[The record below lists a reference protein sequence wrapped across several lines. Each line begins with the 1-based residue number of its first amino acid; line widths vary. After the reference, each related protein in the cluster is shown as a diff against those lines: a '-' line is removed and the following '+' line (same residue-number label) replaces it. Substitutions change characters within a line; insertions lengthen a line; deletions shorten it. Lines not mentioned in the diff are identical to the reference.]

1 MFGCRLKIES
11 TGNRRIF
18 AAVQAFFASR
28 SGWLVCILLL
38 SAVNTIAQNL
48 TPEQTLGSLKQGLV
62 DYALE
67 NEIQLNSSAYLDN
80 GVLHESSVLSSQA
93 IYHGV
98 PTLVGSPER
107 STSQSQRTTQSERSC
122 DESRSALR
130 REAVFR
136 INKDEELFSKHNSL
150 GDRSFPEV
158 AAFIAKVF
166 SDRIEG
172 SKKWVVTE
180 EKEYGSDYD
189 NYVLG
194 TWADRAPYI
203 FEIKI
208 RPSSL
213 KGGMKEYGKV
223 LFDNGIHQ
231 MQGFA
236 RRTANAIPGVY
247 YPNSWPSAEL
257 QYQLTLIDRA
267 SQQQIWNQVG
277 PLFFPRV
284 RQAYFKSQFP
294 SSLVDDIE
302 ALTEEFLSAV
312 TMALQCEPHRF
323 QLFVDKSGS
332 GALEI
337 NAGLVAGIS
346 IGDKFLISA
355 SPDLLQ
361 EVLSNP
367 KLDTLAL
374 ARVESVDDHSAR
386 LKKIAGPSWPQTSE
400 ISSAIATH
408 F

>member
-1 MFGCRLKIES
+1 MLGCRLKIES

-18 AAVQAFFASR
+18 AAVQAFFRSR
-28 SGWLVCILLL
+28 SGWLMCILFL
-38 SAVNTIAQNL
+38 SPVNTIAQTL
-48 TPEQTLGSLKQGLV
+48 TPEQTLGSLKQALV

-93 IYHGV
+93 MYRGV

-107 STSQSQRTTQSERSC
+107 STFQSQRTTQSERSC

-130 REAVFR
+130 REALIR
-136 INKDEELFSKHNSL
+136 IDKDEELFSKHNSL
-150 GDRSFPEV
+150 GDHSFPEL
-158 AAFIAKVF
+158 AAIIAKVF

-180 EKEYGSDYD
+180 EKEYGSDYE
-189 NYVLG
+189 NFVLG
-194 TWADRAPYI
+194 TWADKAPYI

-208 RPSSL
+208 RPSTP
-213 KGGMKEYGKV
+213 KGGMQEYGKAWFSHGV
-223 LFDNGIHQ
+223 HQ

-236 RRTANAIPGVY
+236 RRTANALPGVY
-247 YPNSWPSAEL
+247 YPGSWPSAEL
-257 QYQLTLIDRA
+257 QYQLKLIDRA
-267 SQQQIWNQVG
+267 TQQQIWNQVG
-277 PLFFPRV
+277 PLFFPGVNR
-284 RQAYFKSQFP
+284 AYFKSQFP

-302 ALTEEFLSAV
+302 VLTEEFIQAA

-337 NAGLVAGIS
+337 NAGLVAGVS

-355 SPDLLQ
+355 SSDLLQ

-374 ARVESVDDHSAR
+374 ARVESVDDHSAM
-386 LKKIAGPSWPQTSE
+386 LKKIAGPSWLQTSE

>member
-1 MFGCRLKIES
+1 MIGCRLKRDVIE
-11 TGNRRIF
+11 NRRIF
-18 AAVQAFFASR
+18 TSIKTSFTNFSR
-28 SGWLVCILLL
+28 SLICILLL
-38 SAVNTIAQNL
+38 SPVNTIAQTL
-48 TPEQTLGSLKQGLV
+48 TPEQTLGSLKQALV

-67 NEIQLNSSAYLDN
+67 NEIHLNSSAYLDN

-93 IYHGV
+93 IYRGV
-98 PTLVGSPER
+98 PNLLGSTER
-107 STSQSQRTTQSERSC
+107 STSQNQRNTQSGTAC
-122 DESRSALR
+122 DEPPRALR
-130 REAVFR
+130 REAIFR
-136 INKDEELFSKHNSL
+136 IDKDEELFSKHNSL
-150 GDRSFPEV
+150 GDHSFPEL
-158 AAFIAKVF
+158 AAFIGKVF
-166 SDRIEG
+166 SDRIKG
-172 SKKWVVTE
+172 SKTWVVKE
-180 EKEYGSDYD
+180 EKEYGSDYE
-189 NYVLG
+189 NYLLG

-208 RPSSL
+208 RLSTL
-213 KGGMKEYGKV
+213 KGGIKQLGKAW
-223 LFDNGIHQ
+223 FSHSAHQ
-231 MQGFA
+231 MAGFA

-247 YPNSWPSAEL
+247 YPDSWPSAKL

-267 SQQQIWNQVG
+267 TQQQIWKQVG

-284 RQAYFKSQFP
+284 NRAYFKSQIP

-302 ALTEEFLSAV
+302 ALTEEFIQAA

-323 QLFVDKSGS
+323 QLFVDESGS

-346 IGDKFLISA
+346 IGDKFLIST
-355 SPDLLQ
+355 SSDLLQ

-374 ARVESVDDHSAR
+374 ARVESVDEHSAM
-386 LKKIAGPSWPQTSE
+386 LKKIAGPSWPQTSD

>member
-223 LFDNGIHQ
+223 LFGNGIHQ

-267 SQQQIWNQVG
+267 TQQQIWNQVG

>member
-130 REAVFR
+130 REALIR
-136 INKDEELFSKHNSL
+136 IDKDEELFSKHNSL

-223 LFDNGIHQ
+223 LFGNGIHQ

-267 SQQQIWNQVG
+267 TQQQIWNQVG

>member
-18 AAVQAFFASR
+18 AAVPAFFASR

-130 REAVFR
+130 REALIR
-136 INKDEELFSKHNSL
+136 IDKDEELFSKHNSL

-223 LFDNGIHQ
+223 LFGNGIHQ

>member
-223 LFDNGIHQ
+223 LFGNGIHQ

-267 SQQQIWNQVG
+267 SQQQILNQVG

>member
-18 AAVQAFFASR
+18 AAVQAFFTSR
-28 SGWLVCILLL
+28 SGWLICILLL
-38 SAVNTIAQNL
+38 SHVNTIAQTL
-48 TPEQTLGSLKQGLV
+48 TPEQTLGSLKQALV

-93 IYHGV
+93 MYRGV

-107 STSQSQRTTQSERSC
+107 STFQSQRTTQSERSC

-130 REAVFR
+130 REALIR
-136 INKDEELFSKHNSL
+136 IDKDEELFSKHNSL
-150 GDRSFPEV
+150 GDHSFPEL

-180 EKEYGSDYD
+180 ENEYGSDYD

-208 RPSSL
+208 RPSSQ
-213 KGGMKEYGKV
+213 KGGLKEYGKAW
-223 LFDNGIHQ
+223 FGSGIYQ

-247 YPNSWPSAEL
+247 YPDSWPSADL

-284 RQAYFKSQFP
+284 KRAYFKSQFP

-302 ALTEEFLSAV
+302 ALTEGFLSAV

>member
-223 LFDNGIHQ
+223 LFGNGIHQ

>member
-1 MFGCRLKIES
+1 MIGCRLKREA
-11 TGNRRIF
+11 TGATCIF
-18 AAVQAFFASR
+18 ASTKISFTSR
-28 SGWLVCILLL
+28 SVWLICILLL
-38 SAVNTIAQNL
+38 SPVNTIAQTL
-48 TPEQTLGSLKQGLV
+48 TPEQTLGSLKQALV

-93 IYHGV
+93 MYRGV
-98 PTLVGSPER
+98 PTLVDSPER
-107 STSQSQRTTQSERSC
+107 STSQNQRTTQSERTC
-122 DESRSALR
+122 DEPRRALR

-136 INKDEELFSKHNSL
+136 IDKDEELFSKHNSL
-150 GDRSFPEV
+150 GDHSFPEL
-158 AAFIAKVF
+158 AAFIAKAF
-166 SDRIEG
+166 SDHIEG
-172 SKKWVVTE
+172 SKNWVVTE
-180 EKEYGSDYD
+180 EKEYGSDYE

-208 RPSSL
+208 RPSTL
-213 KGGMKEYGKV
+213 KGGMKEYGKAWFSHGV
-223 LFDNGIHQ
+223 HQ
-231 MQGFA
+231 IQGFA
-236 RRTANAIPGVY
+236 RRTANAFPGVY
-247 YPNSWPSAEL
+247 YPDSWPSAEL

-267 SQQQIWNQVG
+267 TQQQIWNQVG

-284 RQAYFKSQFP
+284 NRAYFKSQFP
-294 SSLVDDIE
+294 SSLAEDIE
-302 ALTEEFLSAV
+302 VLTEEFIQAA

-337 NAGLVAGIS
+337 NAGLVAGVS

-355 SPDLLQ
+355 SSDLLQ

-374 ARVESVDDHSAR
+374 ARVESVDDHSAM